1 MKTVSQSVNPHLIKR
16 LKEIDD
22 LKYDLCKA
30 LNIDPETTSLWP
42 IINKKSLT
50 LLTDTPILA
59 TQIRFQQKW
68 ILSFLKQKHALNIT
82 DMNTKL
88 LPPQKASSI
97 SGKKPINMGNSTKNT
112 IASIANSI
120 NDEDLSK
127 SLMNLIK

>member
-22 LKYDLCKA
+22 LKKGLCEA
-30 LNIDPETTSLWP
+30 LNIDPKTTSLWP
-42 IINKKSLT
+42 IINKQSLT

-68 ILSFLKQKHALNIT
+68 ILSFLKQKYAIDIT
-82 DMNTKL
+82 VMHTKL

-97 SGKKPINMGNSTKNT
+97 CGKKPINMGNSTKNT